1 MAEFRYTIA
10 GESATII
17 VDEERDLARLAA
29 EAKRTI
35 VTSLEEKG
43 MAVDP
48 HDMQYMQSRIAVA
61 ITRDLISKE
70 FIDLG
75 EIKVTGM

>member
-1 MAEFRYTIA
+1 MAEFRYTIN
-10 GESATII
+10 GESATIV

-29 EAKRTI
+29 EVKRTI
-35 VTSLEEKG
+35 EASLQEKG
-43 MAVDP
+43 MTVEQ
-48 HDMQYMQSRIAVA
+48 HDMQYMQSRIAIA

-75 EIKVTGM
+75 EIKVTRM